1 MTMKGIYIVSMLLL
15 SLISFSQPAIEGKWK
30 SEENGSVIEIYSK
43 NNMFIGKIIN
53 VSDAKSND
61 KIGHLLLNSLVY
73 NNSTRKYEG
82 KVKST
87 FGNTAQCEIELINE
101 NKFQLSVTKL
111 FIHNNSNFYQNK
123 IV

>member
-1 MTMKGIYIVSMLLL
+1 MTIKSIFILSMLLL
-15 SLISFSQPAIEGKWK
+15 SLFSFSQPAIEGKWK
-30 SEENGSVIEIYSK
+30 SKENGNVIEIYSQ

-53 VSDAKSND
+53 VSDANSND

-87 FGNTAQCEIELINE
+87 SGNTAQCEIELINE
-101 NKFQLSVTKL
+101 NKFQLTVTKL
-111 FIHNNSNFYQNK
+111 FIRK
-123 IV
+123 IKIFIRTK

>member
-1 MTMKGIYIVSMLLL
+1 MTIKSISILSMLLL
-15 SLISFSQPAIEGKWK
+15 SFFSFSQLAIEGKWK
-30 SEENGSVIEIYSK
+30 SEENGNVIEIYSQ
-43 NNMFIGKIIN
+43 NNMFFEKIIN
-53 VSDAKSND
+53 VSLANSND

>member
-1 MTMKGIYIVSMLLL
+1 MLLL

-87 FGNTAQCEIELINE
+87 SGNTAQCEIELVNE
-101 NKFQLSVTKL
+101 NKFKLTVTKL
-111 FIHNNSNFYQNK
+111 FIRK
-123 IV
+123 IQIFIRTK

>member
-30 SEENGSVIEIYSK
+30 SEENGIVIEIYSK

-87 FGNTAQCEIELINE
+87 SGNTAQCEIELVNE
-101 NKFQLSVTKL
+101 NKFKLTVTKL
-111 FIHNNSNFYQNK
+111 FIRK
-123 IV
+123 IQIFIRTK